1 MYTRGKMVLN
11 DWSTACFI
19 AWEAGEP
26 YNDVEKRGKRAA
38 KENQPQTHEKSVLYA
53 PTIAL
58 LTVFTRSTSSERRAF
73 RFLTLVAK
81 SVNSGGTSLPSLPPT
96 RCINEVLSI
105 PNFFAVEFHSRFF
118 VSFCL
123 RCVRAAMMDVYAMQ
137 AQTRLILCLD
147 CPLLFSLIANPEG
160 LRMATWQDSSHTKY
174 LWISTNFPKIG
185 TSYKFVS
192 TKNLY
197 SGSIDKRFH
206 FWRSLARG
214 PGHQVLIVSLK
225 LDILI

>member
-19 AWEAGEP
+19 AWEEGEP

-58 LTVFTRSTSSERRAF
+58 LTVLTRSTSSERRAF

-137 AQTRLILCLD
+137 AQTRLIFCV
-147 CPLLFSLIANPEG
+147 LIAPFYF
-160 LRMATWQDSSHTKY
+160 RWSPT
-174 LWISTNFPKIG
+174 PKDFG
-185 TSYKFVS
+185 WPR
-192 TKNLY
+192 
-197 SGSIDKRFH
+197 DKTRLTPNTYEYQPIF
-206 FWRSLARG
+206 
-214 PGHQVLIVSLK
+214 QK
-225 LDILI
+225 